1 MKNKII
7 LISLLMAS
15 SSVWAADTSLLESAG
30 KQTVKNA
37 ATAAAPKEAVE
48 GVEAA
53 GQTLEKAKD
62 IKGAV
67 EAAPAAA
74 QEQAVGTVKGVV
86 ADKVEAATP
95 AEVKKGTE
103 TLKKGKKTAKK
114 LKAKVPISTT
124 EATKAVE
131 GEAKEKAAEKAL
143 DLVK

>member
-67 EAAPAAA
+67 ETAPAAA
-74 QEQAVGTVKGVV
+74 QEQAVDTVKGAVS
-86 ADKVEAATP
+86 DKVEAATP
-95 AEVKKGTE
+95 AEVKQGTE
-103 TLKKGKKTAKK
+103 GVKKAKKTAKK
-114 LKAKVPISTT
+114 SKAKMPISTT

-131 GEAKEKAAEKAL
+131 SEAKEKAAEKAL

>member
-15 SSVWAADTSLLESAG
+15 SSVWADTSLLESAG
-30 KQTVKNA
+30 KQTIKNA
-37 ATAAAPKEAVE
+37 ATAAAPKEAIE
-48 GVEAA
+48 GVDAA

-62 IKGAV
+62 IKGVV
-67 EAAPAAA
+67 ETAPAAV
-74 QEQAVGTVKGVV
+74 QEQAVDTVKGTVT
-86 ADKVEAATP
+86 DKVEAATP
-95 AEVKKGTE
+95 SEVKQGTE
-103 TLKKGKKTAKK
+103 TVKKAKKSAKK
-114 LKAKVPISTT
+114 LKTKVPTSTT

>member
-15 SSVWAADTSLLESAG
+15 SSVWADTSLLESAG
-30 KQTVKNA
+30 KQTLKNA

-48 GVEAA
+48 GVDAA
-53 GQTLEKAKD
+53 GQALEKAKD

-67 EAAPAAA
+67 ETAPAAA
-74 QEQAVGTVKGVV
+74 QEQAVGTVKGAV

-114 LKAKVPISTT
+114 LKAKIPTSTT

-131 GEAKEKAAEKAL
+131 GEAKEKAAEKSL